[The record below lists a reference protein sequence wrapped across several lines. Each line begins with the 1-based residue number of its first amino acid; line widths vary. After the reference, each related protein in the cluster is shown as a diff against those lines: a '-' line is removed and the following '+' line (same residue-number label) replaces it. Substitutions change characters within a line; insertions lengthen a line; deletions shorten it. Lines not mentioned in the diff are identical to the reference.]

1 MNRSPARE
9 AQEANVGIA
18 RACSL
23 GWRMLAMAFKE
34 PTQQWVE
41 ALLHGTVT
49 ADLSEATGWLGSDR
63 ERFAGAL
70 EMIRDFVTEQEV
82 RDIQDVLRD
91 LKMEHARVFVGAASS
106 MKAPPHESAYL
117 EQEGEGAATVGGP
130 ATFAVQKFY
139 WRHGVQPPSSLQML
153 PDHIAIELDCMY
165 FLSSRERQAWEKG
178 EVETAEA
185 LRLAQLGFIEE
196 HLARWVP
203 DFCRRVQAAARSNLC
218 FALAGILR
226 EFLAMET
233 GWAPGRSALRYAFC
247 GEDRR

>member
-1 MNRSPARE
+1 MSKSAAEEARE
-9 AQEANVGIA
+9 ANAGIA

-23 GWRMLAMAFKE
+23 GWRTLATAFRE

-49 ADLSEATGWLGSDR
+49 SDLSEATWWLGSER

-70 EMIRDFVTEQEV
+70 DMIRDFATEQEV
-82 RDIQDVLRD
+82 RGTKDVLRD

-106 MKAPPHESAYL
+106 FKAPPYESAYP
-117 EQEGEGAATVGGP
+117 EQDGERAAAVKGP
-130 ATFAVQKFY
+130 ATFAVQEFY
-139 WRHGVQPPSSLQML
+139 RQHGVQHPSPLEVL
-153 PDHIAIELDCMY
+153 PDHIAIELECMY
-165 FLSSRERQAWEKG
+165 SLSSRERQAWERG

-185 LRLAQLGFIEE
+185 LRGAQLTFIEK

-203 DFCRRVQAAARSNLC
+203 DFCRRVQDSARCNLC
-218 FALAGILR
+218 FALACILR

-233 GWAPGRSALRYAFC
+233 RWTHGRSALEPAFC